1 MTEYKPWFNR
11 VDRDGLARQ
20 LINTPQSNSEE
31 MDYKSE
37 YERVVKENKE
47 LCLMIGDLVS
57 EKCKLTI
64 ELNKLKSH
72 PVPAPV
78 PAETVYNEDE
88 RVFSNDSATAVKEL
102 LEIIK
107 NNKHFRY
114 TGPYRAEKTPYYSII
129 NNMKITIFYLEDHS
143 RHTTKEANGKIPI
156 GSVIITIPV
165 PGQLVEG
172 YKHKYASV
180 CGSWDYRTTSRSTR
194 KRYDIRG
201 KKILDVI
208 DIFNNFR

>member
-1 MTEYKPWFNR
+1 MTEYKPRFNR

-20 LINTPQSNSEE
+20 LLNTPQSNSEE

-37 YERVVKENKE
+37 YERMVKENKE
-47 LCLMIGDLVS
+47 LRLIIGKLIS

-64 ELNKLKSH
+64 KLNKLEPKSL
-72 PVPAPV
+72 PV
-78 PAETVYNEDE
+78 ETVYNEDE
-88 RVFSNDSATAVKEL
+88 SVFSYDCATAVKEL

-107 NNKHFRY
+107 NNKDFRY
-114 TGPYRAEKTPYYSII
+114 TSHRQKETKNAYYSII
-129 NNMKITIFYLEDHS
+129 NNMDITIFYLEDHS
-143 RHTTKEANGKIPI
+143 KYTTQGDNGKIPI
-156 GSVIITIPV
+156 GSALITTPG

-180 CGSWDYRTTSRSTR
+180 CGSWDNRTTTRSTR

>member
-1 MTEYKPWFNR
+1 MTEYKPRFNR

-20 LINTPQSNSEE
+20 LLNTPQSNSEE

-37 YERVVKENKE
+37 YERMVKENKE
-47 LCLMIGDLVS
+47 LRLIFGKLIS
-57 EKCKLTI
+57 EICKLTI
-64 ELNKLKSH
+64 KLNKLEPKSL
-72 PVPAPV
+72 PV
-78 PAETVYNEDE
+78 ETVYNEDE
-88 RVFSNDSATAVKEL
+88 SVFSYDCATAVKEL

-107 NNKHFRY
+107 NNKDFRY
-114 TGPYRAEKTPYYSII
+114 TSHRQKETKNAYYSII
-129 NNMKITIFYLEDHS
+129 NNMDITIFYLEDHS
-143 RHTTKEANGKIPI
+143 ENNFHGLAGLALITT
-156 GSVIITIPV
+156 PV

-180 CGSWDYRTTSRSTR
+180 CGSWDNRTTTRSTR

-201 KKILDVI
+201 KKMLDVI

>member
-1 MTEYKPWFNR
+1 MTEYKPPSEKATSFWVNR
-11 VDRDGLARQ
+11 VDRDGLACQ

-31 MDYKSE
+31 IDYKSE
-37 YERVVKENKE
+37 YERVVRENKE

-72 PVPAPV
+72 PV
-78 PAETVYNEDE
+78 ETVYNEDE
-88 RVFSNDSATAVKEL
+88 RVFSNDCATAVKEL

-114 TGPYRAEKTPYYSII
+114 TCHRQKDVNNAYYSII
-129 NNMKITIFYLEDHS
+129 NNMDITIFYLEDHS
-143 RHTTKEANGKIPI
+143 ENNHEPPLSGFALITT
-156 GSVIITIPV
+156 PV

-180 CGSWDYRTTSRSTR
+180 CGTWSYRTTSRSTR

>member
-1 MTEYKPWFNR
+1 MTEYKPWFKMISPMTEKPNIE
-11 VDRDGLARQ
+11 L
-20 LINTPQSNSEE
+20 
-31 MDYKSE
+31 DYKSE
-37 YERVVKENKE
+37 YERVMKENKE

-72 PVPAPV
+72 SLPI
-78 PAETVYNEDE
+78 ETVYNGDE
-88 RVFSNDSATAVKEL
+88 RVFSNDCATAVKEL

-114 TGPYRAEKTPYYSII
+114 TSHSKGGIQNAYYSII
-129 NNMKITIFYLEDHS
+129 NNMDITIFYLEDHS
-143 RHTTKEANGKIPI
+143 ENNFHGLAGLALITTPC
-156 GSVIITIPV
+156 

-180 CGSWDYRTTSRSTR
+180 CGTWSDRTTSRSTR
-194 KRYDIRG
+194 KRFDIRG
-201 KKILDVI
+201 KKVLDVI

>member
-1 MTEYKPWFNR
+1 MTEYKPWFKMISPMTEKPNFE
-11 VDRDGLARQ
+11 L
-20 LINTPQSNSEE
+20 
-31 MDYKSE
+31 DYKSE
-37 YERVVKENKE
+37 YERVMKENKE

-72 PVPAPV
+72 SLPV
-78 PAETVYNEDE
+78 ETVYNEDE

-114 TGPYRAEKTPYYSII
+114 TGPYRAEKTPHYSII